1 MEDQV
6 DWQKKNMPN
15 LNNDGSN
22 TDINNNFDNGLE
34 DDKNS
39 LEKKTSIRNTSSHQS
54 SQPPRHQRG
63 HHPKEQ
69 LCQDA

>member
-1 MEDQV
+1 LT
-6 DWQKKNMPN
+6 KKKLPN

-39 LEKKTSIRNTSSHQS
+39 LLEKKTSVRNTI
-54 SQPPRHQRG
+54 
-63 HHPKEQ
+63 ENMNE
-69 LCQDA
+69 